1 MCMYR
6 EIEGNAV
13 ELGLTATL
21 GDKPKNYTYVSRGLL
36 LSMPTV
42 YSIKGAGI
50 RGLLLSIPTVYSI
63 KRVFLYRD
71 FLQQVAVNR
80 VPLLT

>member
-1 MCMYR
+1 
-6 EIEGNAV
+6 
-13 ELGLTATL
+13 
-21 GDKPKNYTYVSRGLL
+21 
-36 LSMPTV
+36 MPTV

-63 KRVFLYRD
+63 KRAGVFLYRD

-80 VPLLT
+80 VPLLTCVYGNSDWKRCYLFHIRV